1 MNYREQLSRPISKN
15 FLDQLVLYIF
25 EHPEDFQLVFQ
36 LIFDIDTK
44 VAWRAAWACAKI
56 SEKHPD
62 SFTEI
67 QVLEIMGF
75 TVVLSHGG
83 THRGCL
89 SILSNLP
96 LPNTIPVEFINACFE
111 WMISPKFP
119 IAVQSLSMKILYSI
133 CQKESELSFELRAY
147 LENLDFECYSSG
159 FNSTRKNILKKLKV
173 S

>member
-1 MNYREQLSRPISKN
+1 MNYREQLSSPISKN
-15 FLDQLVLYIF
+15 FLDELVQNVF
-25 EHPEDFQLVFQ
+25 DNPKDFQHVFQ
-36 LIFDIDTK
+36 LIFDADNK
-44 VAWRAAWACAKI
+44 VAWRAAWACAKV

-62 SFTEI
+62 WFSDK
-67 QVLEIMGF
+67 QVVEIMEF
-75 TVVLSHGG
+75 TISISHGG
-83 THRGCL
+83 IHRGCL

-96 LPNTIPVEFINACFE
+96 LPNPIPVDFINACFD

-133 CQKESELSFELRAY
+133 CQREPELSIELKAY
-147 LENLDFECYSSG
+147 LENVDFENYSAG